1 MEHAE
6 QASGKTWGLQNDFKF
21 SIIKLMKQFSITFIF
36 SVLVLIPT
44 TFAQTDSSYLRT
56 EEVLEDILQEPV
68 GEFDNSDLY
77 EELEY
82 LINNPVDINSA
93 DISELQRLPGMDLA
107 SAEMI
112 TNHRKKYGHFFTI
125 GELNMVQNL
134 DNELIKKISPF
145 ITVKRIDFE
154 EVIDDKT
161 IDSFGKFLDNS
172 GLLLR
177 SRVSNDLQ
185 TRKGFV
191 TGKFDG
197 TKPKVYNRLLI
208 KHDNKYQLGFLS
220 EKDAG
225 EVSLDE
231 FTTYHFAVNDIGI
244 LHKAV
249 VMDYILEF
257 GQGLTLWSPY
267 GFSKGSDAI
276 YPVKKKDRIIRPYT
290 SATEV
295 NFFRGAAASI
305 KLNNFIVS
313 GFYSNNTIDASIDS
327 VTGEIFSTPEDGL
340 HRTEGEIR
348 KRNSAREKMMG
359 GRIDY
364 ISSKRFKTGLLYY
377 QSEFSNSFHS
387 SSVYDISGNKFNYTS
402 AYYDLY
408 LININLF
415 GEVVYNG
422 TSVASINSVQ
432 IAITQRF
439 TFITSVRSYPRNFI
453 SLHGFGFGE
462 RSGATTNE
470 FGIYTG
476 FKWRT
481 PIGLLNFYYDQ
492 FKFPYATFTNPLPSE
507 GNEYLVDFLSKPLKG
522 FALRLRYKYENKD
535 VTETIDNNDR
545 LVKRLK
551 QQIRAELIYQI
562 SKKLRL
568 KGRFEYNSFR
578 ISAINETE
586 DGYLFFQDIRYSP
599 TANFNLYGR
608 IIFFRTDSFNSAIY
622 QYENNLTGVLTNLAM
637 FGEGMR
643 WYILIRYK
651 PFRMFTLSLKF
662 SETYKPKAKT
672 ISSGNNEIEGNID
685 NRVSFQL
692 DVNL

>member
-1 MEHAE
+1 
-6 QASGKTWGLQNDFKF
+6 
-21 SIIKLMKQFSITFIF
+21 MKQFSITFIF
-36 SVLVLIPT
+36 SVLILT
-44 TFAQTDSSYLRT
+44 AASFAQTDSSYLRT

-82 LINNPVDINSA
+82 LMQNPVDINSA

-112 TNHRKKYGHFFTI
+112 INHKKKYGYFFTI

-145 ITVKRIDFE
+145 ITIKKVDL
-154 EVIDDKT
+154 VADVDDKPVVDT
-161 IDSFGKFLDNS
+161 FSEFLSNS

-191 TGKFDG
+191 AGKFEG
-197 TKPKVYNRLLI
+197 TKPKIYNRLLI
-208 KHDNKYQLGFLS
+208 NHDKKYQLGILS

-225 EVSLDE
+225 ESSLNE
-231 FTTYHFAVNDIGI
+231 FTTYHLALSDIGI

-249 VMDYILEF
+249 VMDYFLEF

-267 GFSKGSDAI
+267 GFSKGSDAV
-276 YPVKKKDRIIRPYT
+276 YPVKKKDRILRPYT

-313 GFYSNNTIDASIDS
+313 GFYSNNTIDANIDS

-340 HRTEGEIR
+340 HRTESEIR
-348 KRNSAREKMMG
+348 KRNSAHEKMMG

-364 ISSKRFKTGLLYY
+364 ISSKKFKTGLLYY

-387 SSVYDISGNKFNYTS
+387 SSVYDISGNKFYYTS
-402 AYYDLY
+402 AYYDFY
-408 LININLF
+408 LSNINLF

-432 IAITQRF
+432 IAITQGF

-481 PIGLLNFYYDQ
+481 SIGLLNFYYDQ
-492 FKFPYATFTNPLPSE
+492 FKFPYATYANPLPSE

-522 FALRLRYKYENKD
+522 FSLRLRYKYENKD
-535 VTETIDNNDR
+535 VTKVIENNDR

-551 QQIRAELIYQI
+551 QQIRTELIYQI

-586 DGYLFFQDIRYSP
+586 DGYLFLQDIRYSP
-599 TANFNLYGR
+599 TSNFNLYGR
-608 IIFFRTDSFNSAIY
+608 VIFFRTDSFNSVIY

-643 WYILIRYK
+643 WYILVRYK
-651 PFRMFTLSLKF
+651 PLRMFTLSLKF
-662 SETYKPKAKT
+662 SETYKPKAKI

-685 NRVSFQL
+685 NRVSIQL

>member
-1 MEHAE
+1 MKHEG
-6 QASGKTWGLQNDFKF
+6 QALEKIWGLQNDLKF
-21 SIIKLMKQFSITFIF
+21 SIIKLMKQFSITFLL
-36 SVLVLIPT
+36 SVLIFTVIS
-44 TFAQTDSSYLRT
+44 FAQTDSSYLRT
-56 EEVLEDILQEPV
+56 EEILEEILQEPV
-68 GEFDNSDLY
+68 EEADNSNLY
-77 EELEY
+77 EEFEFF
-82 LINNPVDINSA
+82 LINPVDINSA
-93 DISELQRLPGMDLA
+93 DISVLQSLPGMDLA

-112 TNHRKKYGHFFTI
+112 VDHRKKYGYFFSP

-134 DNELIKKISPF
+134 DIELIKNISAF
-145 ITVKRIDFE
+145 ITVKKITTEEIIDEKPTDPFAE
-154 EVIDDKT
+154 
-161 IDSFGKFLDNS
+161 FLTNS
-172 GLLLR
+172 SLLMR

-191 TGKFDG
+191 EGKFEG
-197 TKPKVYNRLLI
+197 TKPKVYNRLI
-208 KHDNKYQLGFLS
+208 INHDKKYQLGFLS

-231 FTTYHFAVNDIGI
+231 FTSFHFAVNDVGI
-244 LHKAV
+244 LHKV
-249 VMDYILEF
+249 VIMDYILEF

-267 GFSKGSDAI
+267 GFSKGSDAV

-295 NFFRGAAASI
+295 NFFRGGAASI

-313 GFYSNNTIDASIDS
+313 GFYSNNTIDANVDS
-327 VTGEIFSTPEDGL
+327 VTGEILSTPVDGL
-340 HRTEGEIR
+340 HRTESEIWKR
-348 KRNSAREKMMG
+348 KGAREKMMG
-359 GRIDY
+359 GRIDF
-364 ISSKRFKTGLLYY
+364 ISGKKLKTGLLYY
-377 QSEFSNSFHS
+377 QSEFSNSFHP

-408 LININLF
+408 LSNINLF

-432 IAITQRF
+432 IAIAQCF

-492 FKFPYATFTNPLPSE
+492 FKFPYATFTNPLPSD
-507 GNEYLVDFLSKPLKG
+507 GNEYLLDFLSKPLKG

-535 VTETIDNNDR
+535 VTETIGNNDR

-551 QQIRAELIYQI
+551 QTVRAELIYNI

-568 KGRFEYNSFR
+568 KGRFEYNNFK
-578 ISAINETE
+578 ISAINVTE
-586 DGYLFFQDIRYSP
+586 DGYLLFQDIRYSP
-599 TANFNLYGR
+599 TSDFNLYGR

-643 WYILIRYK
+643 WYIILRYK
-651 PFRMFTLSLKF
+651 PLRMFALSLKF
-662 SETYKPKAKT
+662 SETFKPKVKT

-685 NRVSFQL
+685 NQVSFQL

>member
-1 MEHAE
+1 
-6 QASGKTWGLQNDFKF
+6 
-21 SIIKLMKQFSITFIF
+21 MKQFPIIFFCSI
-36 SVLVLIPT
+36 LILT
-44 TFAQTDSSYLRT
+44 AISFAQTDSTYLRT
-56 EEVLEDILQEPV
+56 EEVLEDILQEPIEEV
-68 GEFDNSDLY
+68 DNSDLY

-82 LINNPVDINSA
+82 LIKNPIDINSS
-93 DISELQRLPGMDLA
+93 DISELQSLPGMDLA
-107 SAEMI
+107 SAGMI
-112 TNHRKKYGHFFTI
+112 IDHRKKYGYFFSP

-134 DNELIKKISPF
+134 DDELIKKISPF
-145 ITVKRIDFE
+145 ITVKRITVE
-154 EVIDDKT
+154 QVAVDKT
-161 IDSFGKFLDNS
+161 IDPFAEFLSSS
-172 GLLLR
+172 GLLMR

-191 TGKFDG
+191 EGKFEG

-208 KHDNKYQLGFLS
+208 KHDKKFQLGFLS

-231 FTTYHFAVNDIGI
+231 FTSYHFALNDIEI

-267 GFSKGSDAI
+267 GFSKGSDAV

-305 KLNNFIVS
+305 KLDNFIVS
-313 GFYSNNTIDASIDS
+313 GFYSNNTIDANIDS
-327 VTGEIFSTPEDGL
+327 ATGEIFSTPEDGL
-340 HRTEGEIR
+340 HRTESEIG

-364 ISSKRFKTGLLYY
+364 ISGKKFKTGLLYY
-377 QSEFSNSFHS
+377 QSEFSNSFHPT
-387 SSVYDISGNKFNYTS
+387 SVFDISGNKFSYTS
-402 AYYDLY
+402 AYYDFY
-408 LININLF
+408 TNNINLF
-415 GEVVYNG
+415 GEVVYSG

-462 RSGATTNE
+462 NSGATTNE

-481 PIGLLNFYYDQ
+481 PIGPLNLYYDQ
-492 FKFPYATFTNPLPSE
+492 FKFPYATFNNPVPSQ
-507 GNEYLVDFLSKPLKG
+507 GNEYLLDFLSKPLKG
-522 FALRLRYKYENKD
+522 FSLRLRYKYEYKD
-535 VTETIDNNDR
+535 VTETIDNNER

-551 QQIRAELIYQI
+551 QAIRTELIYNI

-568 KGRFEYNSFR
+568 KGRFEYNSVR
-578 ISAINETE
+578 ISAIQESE

-599 TANFNLYGR
+599 TSNFNLYGR

-622 QYENNLTGVLTNLAM
+622 EYENNLTGVLTNLAM

-643 WYILIRYK
+643 WYILLRYK
-651 PFRMFTLSLKF
+651 PLKMFTLSLKF
-662 SETYKPKAKT
+662 AETYKPKAQT

>member
-1 MEHAE
+1 MEHAG

-36 SVLVLIPT
+36 SVLVLT
-44 TFAQTDSSYLRT
+44 FTSFAQTDSTYLRT

-82 LINNPVDINSA
+82 LINNPVDINFA

-107 SAEMI
+107 SSEMI
-112 TNHRKKYGHFFTI
+112 INHRKKYGYFFTV

-134 DNELIKKISPF
+134 DKELIKKILPF
-145 ITVKRIDFE
+145 ITVKKVEFALD
-154 EVIDDKT
+154 VDDKPAGT
-161 IDSFGKFLDNS
+161 FSEFLFNS

-191 TGKFDG
+191 EEKFEG

-208 KHDNKYQLGFLS
+208 NHDKKYQFGFLS

-231 FTTYHFAVNDIGI
+231 FTTYHFALNDIGI

-249 VMDYILEF
+249 VMDYFLEF

-276 YPVKKKDRIIRPYT
+276 YPVKKKDRILRPYT

-295 NFFRGAAASI
+295 SFFRGAAASI

-313 GFYSNNTIDASIDS
+313 GFYSNNTIDANIDS
-327 VTGEIFSTPEDGL
+327 STGEIFSTPVDGL
-340 HRTEGEIR
+340 HRTESEIR

-364 ISSKRFKTGLLYY
+364 ISGKKFKTGLLYY

-387 SSVYDISGNKFNYTS
+387 SSVYDISGNKFSYTS

-408 LININLF
+408 LSSINIF

-432 IAITQRF
+432 IAVTQRF
-439 TFITSVRSYPRNFI
+439 NFITSIRSYPRNFF

-522 FALRLRYKYENKD
+522 FSLRLRYKYENKD

-551 QQIRAELIYQI
+551 QTIRAELIYSI

-578 ISAINETE
+578 ISAINETD

-599 TANFNLYGR
+599 TSNFNLYGR

-643 WYILIRYK
+643 WYILVRYK
-651 PFRMFTLSLKF
+651 PLRTFTLSLKF

-685 NRVSFQL
+685 NRISFQI

>member
-1 MEHAE
+1 MKHAG

-21 SIIKLMKQFSITFIF
+21 SIIKPMKQFSITFIF
-36 SVLVLIPT
+36 SALVLT
-44 TFAQTDSSYLRT
+44 AASFAQTDSTYLRT

-82 LINNPVDINSA
+82 LIKNPVDINNA

-112 TNHRKKYGHFFTI
+112 INHRKKYGYFFTD

-134 DNELIKKISPF
+134 DNELIKKIFPF
-145 ITVKRIDFE
+145 ITVKKV
-154 EVIDDKT
+154 EVAEDVDDKAVYP
-161 IDSFGKFLDNS
+161 FGEFLANS

-191 TGKFDG
+191 AGKFEG

-208 KHDNKYQLGFLS
+208 NYDKKYQLGFLS

-225 EVSLDE
+225 EVSFDE

-313 GFYSNNTIDASIDS
+313 GFYSNNTIDANIDS
-327 VTGEIFSTPEDGL
+327 VTGEIFSSPEDGL
-340 HRTEGEIR
+340 HRTESEIR

-364 ISSKRFKTGLLYY
+364 ISGKKFKTGLLYY

-387 SSVYDISGNKFNYTS
+387 SSVYDINGNKFYYTS

-408 LININLF
+408 LKNINLF

-439 TFITSVRSYPRNFI
+439 AFITSIRSYPRNFI

-470 FGIYTG
+470 FGIYIG

-481 PIGLLNFYYDQ
+481 PIGLLNFYFDQ
-492 FKFPYATFTNPLPSE
+492 FKFPYATYTNPLPSE

-522 FALRLRYKYENKD
+522 FSLRLRYKYENKD

-551 QQIRAELIYQI
+551 QTIRAELIYNV
-562 SKKLRL
+562 SKKIRL

-586 DGYLFFQDIRYSP
+586 DGYLFFQDFRYSP
-599 TANFNLYGR
+599 TSNFNLYGR
-608 IIFFRTDSFNSAIY
+608 IMFFRTESFNSAIY
-622 QYENNLTGVLTNLAM
+622 QYENNLTGVLTNMAM

-643 WYILIRYK
+643 WYILLRYK

>member
-1 MEHAE
+1 MEHAG

-21 SIIKLMKQFSITFIF
+21 SIKLMKQFSITLIF
-36 SVLVLIPT
+36 LFLVLT
-44 TFAQTDSSYLRT
+44 AASFAQTDSTYLRT

-93 DISELQRLPGMDLA
+93 DISELQKMPGMDLA

-112 TNHRKKYGHFFTI
+112 TNHRKKYGYFFTI

-161 IDSFGKFLDNS
+161 IDSFGEFLDNS

-191 TGKFDG
+191 AGKFDG

-208 KHDNKYQLGFLS
+208 KHDKKYQLGFLS

-295 NFFRGAAASI
+295 NFFRGAAASL

-364 ISSKRFKTGLLYY
+364 ISSKKFKLGLLYY
-377 QSEFSNSFHS
+377 QSEFSNSFHP

-408 LININLF
+408 LSNINFF

-462 RSGATTNE
+462 RSGSTTNE

-492 FKFPYATFTNPLPSE
+492 FKFPYATFNNPLPSD

-551 QQIRAELIYQI
+551 QQIRTELIYQI

>member
-1 MEHAE
+1 
-6 QASGKTWGLQNDFKF
+6 
-21 SIIKLMKQFSITFIF
+21 MKKKSITFIF
-36 SVLVLIPT
+36 SFLLLTSVTV
-44 TFAQTDSSYLRT
+44 AQTDSSYLRT

-68 GEFDNSDLY
+68 EELDNSDLY

-82 LINNPVDINSA
+82 LIRNPVDINNA
-93 DISELQRLPGMDLA
+93 DISELQSLPGMDLA
-107 SAEMI
+107 SAEI
-112 TNHRKKYGHFFTI
+112 IINHRKKYGYFFTV

-145 ITVKRIDFE
+145 ISIEKVDFK
-154 EVIDDKT
+154 VDIDDKPVDT
-161 IDSFGKFLDNS
+161 FSEFLSNS

-191 TGKFDG
+191 AGKFEG

-208 KHDNKYQLGFLS
+208 NYDKNYQLGFLS

-231 FTTYHFAVNDIGI
+231 FTTYHFALNDIGI

-249 VMDYILEF
+249 VMDYFLEF

-276 YPVKKKDRIIRPYT
+276 YPVKKKDRILRPYT

-295 NFFRGAAASI
+295 SFFRGAAASI
-305 KLNNFIVS
+305 KLNNFIFS
-313 GFYSNNTIDASIDS
+313 GFYSNNTIDANIDS
-327 VTGEIFSTPEDGL
+327 VTGEIFSTPVDGL
-340 HRTEGEIR
+340 HRTKSEIR

-364 ISSKRFKTGLLYY
+364 ISVKKFKTGLLYY

-387 SSVYDISGNKFNYTS
+387 SSVYDISGNKFSYTS

-408 LININLF
+408 LSSINLF

-432 IAITQRF
+432 IAVTQRF
-439 TFITSVRSYPRNFI
+439 SFIASIRNYPRNFF

-507 GNEYLVDFLSKPLKG
+507 GNEYLVNFLSKPLKG
-522 FALRLRYKYENKD
+522 FSLRLRYKYENKD

-551 QQIRAELIYQI
+551 QTARVELIYQV
-562 SKKLRL
+562 SKKIRL

-578 ISAINETE
+578 ISVIHETE
-586 DGYLFFQDIRYSP
+586 DGYLLFQDVRYSP
-599 TANFNLYGR
+599 TSNFNLYGR
-608 IIFFRTDSFNSAIY
+608 IMFFRTDSFSSAIY

-643 WYILIRYK
+643 WYILVRYK
-651 PFRMFTLSLKF
+651 LFRMFTFSLKF
-662 SETYKPKAKT
+662 SETYKPNAKT

>member
-1 MEHAE
+1 MKHAGQE
-6 QASGKTWGLQNDFKF
+6 SEKTWGLQNDFKF
-21 SIIKLMKQFSITFIF
+21 SIIKLMKRFSITFFSLALIF
-36 SVLVLIPT
+36 T
-44 TFAQTDSSYLRT
+44 TMSFAQTDSSYLRT
-56 EEVLEDILQEPV
+56 EEVLEDLLQEPI
-68 GEFDNSDLY
+68 EETDNSDLY
-77 EELEY
+77 EELEF
-82 LINNPVDINSA
+82 LIKNPVDINSA
-93 DISELQRLPGMDLA
+93 DISEFQRLPGMDLA

-112 TNHRKKYGHFFTI
+112 INHRKKYGFFFTT

-134 DNELIKKISPF
+134 DNELINKLSPF
-145 ITVKRIDFE
+145 ITVKKV
-154 EVIDDKT
+154 EVAKDVDDKT
-161 IDSFGKFLDNS
+161 EDSIGEFLVSS

-177 SRVSNDLQ
+177 SRISNDLQ

-191 TGKFDG
+191 EGNFEG

-208 KHDNKYQLGFLS
+208 NHDKKYQLGFLS

-231 FTTYHFAVNDIGI
+231 FTSFHFAVNNVGI
-244 LHKAV
+244 LHKVV

-267 GFSKGSDAI
+267 GFSKGSDAV

-295 NFFRGAAASI
+295 SFFRGAAASI
-305 KLNNFIVS
+305 ILDDFIFS
-313 GFYSNNTIDASIDS
+313 GFYSNNTLDANVDS
-327 VTGEIFSTPEDGL
+327 TTGEIFSTPVDGL
-340 HRTEGEIR
+340 HRTESEMKKKNG
-348 KRNSAREKMMG
+348 AREKMMG

-364 ISSKRFKTGLLYY
+364 ISGNNFKTGLLYY
-377 QSEFSNSFHS
+377 QSEFSNSFHP

-408 LININLF
+408 LSKINFF

-476 FKWRT
+476 CKWRT

-492 FKFPYATFTNPLPSE
+492 FKFPYATFNNPLPSE
-507 GNEYLVDFLSKPLKG
+507 GNEYLLSFLSKPLKG
-522 FALRLRYKYENKD
+522 FSFRLRYKYENKD
-535 VTETIDNNDR
+535 VTETIENNDR

-551 QQIRAELIYQI
+551 QTIRAELIYNI
-562 SKKLRL
+562 SKAIRL

-586 DGYLFFQDIRYSP
+586 DGYLLFQDIRYSP
-599 TANFNLYGR
+599 TSSFNLYGR
-608 IIFFRTDSFNSAIY
+608 LMFFRTDSFNSAIY

-643 WYILIRYK
+643 WYILLRYK
-651 PFRMFTLSLKF
+651 PFRIFTLSLKF
-662 SETYKPKAKT
+662 AETYKPKAKT

>member
-1 MEHAE
+1 ILSA
-6 QASGKTWGLQNDFKF
+6 AA
-21 SIIKLMKQFSITFIF
+21 
-36 SVLVLIPT
+36 
-44 TFAQTDSSYLRT
+44 FAQTDSSYLRI
-56 EEVLEDILQEPV
+56 EEVLEDIVQEPV
-68 GEFDNSDLY
+68 EETDNSDLY

-82 LINNPVDINSA
+82 LIKNPIDINSS
-93 DISELQRLPGMDLA
+93 DISELQSLPGMDLA
-107 SAEMI
+107 SAELI
-112 TNHRKKYGHFFTI
+112 INHKNKYGYFFTV
-125 GELNMVQNL
+125 GELKIVENL

-145 ITVKRIDFE
+145 ITVKKIDFE
-154 EVIDDKT
+154 EVVVDKPIDPF
-161 IDSFGKFLDNS
+161 SEFLSSS
-172 GLLLR
+172 GLLIR
-177 SRVSNDLQ
+177 SRVSNDIQ

-191 TGKFDG
+191 EGKYEG

-208 KHDNKYQLGFLS
+208 KHDKKFQLGFLS

-231 FTTYHFAVNDIGI
+231 FTSYHFAVNDIGI

-267 GFSKGSDAI
+267 GFSKGSDAV

-305 KLNNFIVS
+305 KLNNFFVS
-313 GFYSNNTIDASIDS
+313 GFYSNNTIDANIDS
-327 VTGEIFSTPEDGL
+327 VTGEIFSTPQDGL
-340 HRTEGEIR
+340 HRTESEIR
-348 KRNSAREKMMG
+348 KRNSAQEKMMG

-364 ISSKRFKTGLLYY
+364 ITGKKFKTGLLYY
-377 QSEFSNSFHS
+377 QSEFSNSFHPN
-387 SSVYDISGNKFNYTS
+387 SVYDINGNKFNYTS
-402 AYYDLY
+402 AYYDIY
-408 LININLF
+408 ISNINLF
-415 GEVVYNG
+415 GEVAYNG
-422 TSVASINSVQ
+422 TSVASLNSVQ

-481 PIGLLNFYYDQ
+481 PVGLLNLYYDQ
-492 FKFPYATFTNPLPSE
+492 FKFPYATFNNPLPSE
-507 GNEYLVDFLSKPLKG
+507 GNEYLLDFLSKPLKG
-522 FALRLRYKYENKD
+522 FSLRLRYKYESKD
-535 VTETIDNNDR
+535 VTVTIDNNER

-551 QQIRAELIYQI
+551 QAIRTELIYNL

-568 KGRFEYNSFR
+568 KGRFEYNNFR

-586 DGYLFFQDIRYSP
+586 NGYMFFQDIRYSP
-599 TANFNLYGR
+599 TSNFNLYGR

-622 QYENNLTGVLTNLAM
+622 EYENNLTGVLTNLAM
-637 FGEGMR
+637 FGEGIR
-643 WYILIRYK
+643 WYILLRYK
-651 PFRMFTLSLKF
+651 PFKVFTLSLKF
-662 SETYKPKAKT
+662 SETYKPRAKT